1 MTRLFRSKSRR
12 FQAVP
17 ARKEQVVGDGVVTLT
32 AKKRGECMPTSDQ
45 LAREAAA
52 TRERLSRTID
62 ELRLRASP
70 AKLMED
76 VGGFLRNSADG
87 TAPEARGPSRYML
100 PLAIIGAGLTWL
112 ALEARR
118 SERSATAAV
127 RREQAEAEI
136 LPTAEMDVIVTPVS
150 PTVAPDQGA
159 TLRPVETVS
168 ITPDGVRPEKVDP
181 DQRPLPL

>member
-1 MTRLFRSKSRR
+1 
-12 FQAVP
+12 
-17 ARKEQVVGDGVVTLT
+17 
-32 AKKRGECMPTSDQ
+32 MPTSEQ

-52 TRERLSRTID
+52 TREQLSRTID

-70 AKLMED
+70 SKLMEN
-76 VGGFLRNSADG
+76 VSGFLRESADG
-87 TAPEARGPSRYML
+87 VTPEARGPSRYML

-118 SERSATAAV
+118 SERVGAV
-127 RREQAEAEI
+127 ARREQAEAEI
-136 LPTAEMDVIVTPVS
+136 LPATEMDVIVAPAS

-168 ITPDGVRPEKVDP
+168 IAPEGMRADEKVDP

>member
-1 MTRLFRSKSRR
+1 
-12 FQAVP
+12 
-17 ARKEQVVGDGVVTLT
+17 
-32 AKKRGECMPTSDQ
+32 MPTSEQ

-76 VGGFLRNSADG
+76 MSGFLRDSTDG
-87 TAPEARGPSRYML
+87 VAPEARGPSRFML

-118 SERSATAAV
+118 SERADAVV

-168 ITPDGVRPEKVDP
+168 IAPEGVRSEKVDP

>member
-1 MTRLFRSKSRR
+1 
-12 FQAVP
+12 
-17 ARKEQVVGDGVVTLT
+17 
-32 AKKRGECMPTSDQ
+32 MPTSDQ

-52 TRERLSRTID
+52 TREQLSRTID

-70 AKLMED
+70 SKLMED
-76 VGGFLRNSADG
+76 VSGLLRESADG
-87 TAPEARGPSRYML
+87 GAPESPGKSRYML

-118 SERSATAAV
+118 SERADAAV
-127 RREQAEAEI
+127 ARRAQAEAEI
-136 LPTAEMDVIVTPVS
+136 LPAAEMDVIVTPAS

-168 ITPDGVRPEKVDP
+168 IAPEGVRLDEKVDP

>member
-1 MTRLFRSKSRR
+1 
-12 FQAVP
+12 
-17 ARKEQVVGDGVVTLT
+17 
-32 AKKRGECMPTSDQ
+32 MPNSEQ

-70 AKLMED
+70 SHLMDD
-76 VGGFLRNSADG
+76 VSGYLRESADR
-87 TAPEARGPSRYML
+87 AEPEARSGARYML

-118 SERSATAAV
+118 SEREA
-127 RREQAEAEI
+127 RREQAESEI
-136 LPTAEMDVIVTPVS
+136 LAAAEMDVIATPA
-150 PTVAPDQGA
+150 PATLAPDQGA
-159 TLRPVETVS
+159 TLKPVETVS
-168 ITPDGVRPEKVDP
+168 IAPNGVHADEKVDP